1 MTVYFTKKFA
11 ARQLAL
17 LLPSKGCVKMKK
29 ILVFGA
35 TIKLSPEK
43 QNGIMKKVFAQAKAF
58 ESCFDVYIWGF
69 DENEIIYV
77 HNGKVTVAD
86 HFKNNLERRIK
97 YFKALTCFT
106 LKKNAAAF
114 YFRYAS
120 TDFCLLKALRRL
132 KKQGILS
139 VIEIP
144 SYPYK
149 GEFMHG
155 LKKRMIYLLD
165 SLLRGR
171 LKKYVSRVVIF
182 VEKPESIYGISC
194 INTMNGI
201 DTTES
206 TAIHSV
212 PGDTLNMI
220 AVASML
226 PHHGFDRMIEGIHC
240 YYSEHSDD
248 IKIVF
253 HVLGNGPEL
262 HAYEELVKKYKLGD
276 RVIFYGQKS
285 GRELDDIF
293 EKADIA
299 VGSLGLHRIGLR
311 EGSTL
316 KNREYAV
323 RGLPIV
329 YSTYE
334 LFLKDSPYAL
344 ELESDD
350 SPADIEKIL
359 KFWNRIKNVDGLHDI
374 IRRDAVSKCDMN
386 VTMAPVVQYLQN
398 NIKQGN

>member
-1 MTVYFTKKFA
+1 
-11 ARQLAL
+11 
-17 LLPSKGCVKMKK
+17 MKK

-35 TIKLSPEK
+35 TIRLSLEK
-43 QNGIMKKVFAQAKAF
+43 QNGIIKKVFAQAKAF
-58 ESCFDVYIWGF
+58 ESCFDVYTWGF
-69 DENEIIYV
+69 GENQIIYV
-77 HNGKVTVAD
+77 HNGKVTVVD
-86 HFKNNLERRIK
+86 QFKNNLERRIK
-97 YFKALTCFT
+97 YFKALTRFVHE
-106 LKKNAAAF
+106 KNAAAV
-114 YFRYAS
+114 YFRYA
-120 TDFCLLKALRRL
+120 TADFYLLKALRKF
-132 KKQGILS
+132 KKLGVLS

-165 SLLRGR
+165 SLLRGK
-171 LKKYVSRVVIF
+171 LKKYVSRIVIF
-182 VEKPESIYGISC
+182 VENPKSVYGISC

-201 DTTES
+201 DTAES
-206 TAIHSV
+206 TAVQSE

-226 PHHGFDRMIEGIHC
+226 PHHGFDRMIEGMHR

-248 IKIVF
+248 EKIIF
-253 HVLGNGPEL
+253 HIVGSGPEL
-262 HAYEELVKKYKLGD
+262 NVYKQVVEKYKLCD
-276 RVIFYGQKS
+276 RVIFYGQKT
-285 GRELDDIF
+285 GRELDDVF

-299 VGSLGLHRIGLR
+299 VGSLGLHRIGLT

-344 ELESDD
+344 ELASDD
-350 SPADIEKIL
+350 SPANIERIL
-359 KFWNRIKNVDGLHDI
+359 DFWNRMKGVDKLHDI
-374 IRRDAVSKCDMN
+374 IRKDAVSRCDMK
-386 VTMAPVVQYLQN
+386 VTMAPVVEYLQN
-398 NIKQGN
+398 NIK